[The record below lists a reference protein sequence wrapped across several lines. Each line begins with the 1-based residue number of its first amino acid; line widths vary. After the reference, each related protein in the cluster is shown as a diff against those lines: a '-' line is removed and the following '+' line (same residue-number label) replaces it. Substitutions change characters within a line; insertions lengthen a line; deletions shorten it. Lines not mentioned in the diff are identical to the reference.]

1 MYSSQRSARLSLAAI
16 AIACALPACA
26 AAAAAAAPAN
36 RGSRASG
43 PQGAFKLDVP
53 AHQLDLIL
61 ARPEATSVTLSILTY
76 EDLEGSVAYGPSA
89 TAMASQTTV
98 QTFRAGVPTEL
109 VLSGLQPDSTYRYQL
124 RSRTPGSGAF
134 TISPEYSFHTRRP
147 PGAAFTFTL
156 TADVHLDEHTA
167 PSVYLQSLAN
177 IRADRPDFHL
187 DLGNLFMTDKH
198 ATRTEAAQQ
207 YLAQRYYLGQIG
219 PSVPILLALGPHDGE
234 SGKDRSGA
242 DPLAIWANPMRT
254 RYFPNPVPDRFY
266 SGNSTPHPTLG
277 LPQNYYAWEWGDAL
291 FVVLDPFTYTLP
303 ARGRNDG
310 WGWTLGEAQYR
321 WLARTLESNHAAYK
335 FVFIHNLLSG
345 DQASRG
351 GVEIAG
357 LNEWG
362 GKNPD
367 GTDGFKQ
374 HRPGWEM
381 PVHQLLLRNH
391 VNAVFR
397 AHDNF
402 YARQELDG
410 ITYLMVPQPSFAGD
424 DRVRDLANYGYKVGT
439 FLGNAGHVRVKVSP
453 ENVTIDYVKSTEA
466 RKVADT
472 SVIPNASGKPA
483 GGSKAAAVP

>member
-1 MYSSQRSARLSLAAI
+1 MCSSQKPARLSLAVLVL
-16 AIACALPACA
+16 ACAIPAFA
-26 AAAAAAAPAN
+26 RAAAAPAN
-36 RGSRASG
+36 RGRRTAG

-53 AHQLDLIL
+53 AHPLDLIL
-61 ARPEATSVTLSILTY
+61 ARPEATSVTLSLLTY
-76 EDLEGSVAYGPSA
+76 QDLEVVVDYGLSA
-89 TAMASQTTV
+89 PPFTGQTPAQTV
-98 QTFRAGVPTEL
+98 RAGVPVEI
-109 VLSGLQPDSTYRYQL
+109 VLAGLRPNTAYRYQL
-124 RSRTPGSGAF
+124 RSRAPGAATF
-134 TISPEYSFHTRRP
+134 TALPENTFQTARA

-167 PSVYLQSLAN
+167 ASVYLQSLAN

-198 ATRTEAAQQ
+198 ATRAEAARQ

-219 PSVPILLALGPHDGE
+219 PSIPVLLALGTHDGE
-234 SGKDRSGA
+234 SGKDRTGDDS
-242 DPLAIWANPMRT
+242 LAAWAHPMRT

-266 SGNSTPHPTLG
+266 SGNSTAAPSAGPS
-277 LPQNYYAWEWGDAL
+277 QNYYAWEWGDAL
-291 FVVLDPFTYTLP
+291 FVVLDPFSYTLP
-303 ARGRNDG
+303 TRGRNDG

-321 WLARTLESNHAAYK
+321 WLARTLGSSRAAYK

-357 LNEWG
+357 FNEWG
-362 GKNPD
+362 GKNSD
-367 GTDGFKQ
+367 GTEGFAQ
-374 HRPGWEM
+374 HRPGWEL
-381 PVHQLLLRNH
+381 PVHQLLVRNH

-424 DRVRDLANYGYKVGT
+424 DRVRDLQNYGYKAGT
-439 FLGNAGHVRVKVSP
+439 FLGNAGHVRVGVST
-453 ENVTIDYVKSTEA
+453 EKVTIDYVKSTPD
-466 RKVADT
+466 RKVADS
-472 SVIPNASGKPA
+472 SVIANRPAPA
-483 GGSKAAAVP
+483 GAGTKANGSR

>member
-1 MYSSQRSARLSLAAI
+1 M
-16 AIACALPACA
+16 
-26 AAAAAAAPAN
+26 AAAAPAN
-36 RGSRASG
+36 RGSRTAG
-43 PQGAFKLDVP
+43 PQGAFKLEVP
-53 AHQLDLIL
+53 AHRLDLIL
-61 ARPEATSVTLSILTY
+61 ARPEATSVTLSLLTY
-76 EDLEGSVAYGPSA
+76 EDLEGSVAYGPA
-89 TAMASQTTV
+89 AAPLDNRTPT

-109 VLSGLQPDSTYRYQL
+109 VLNSLRPDTAYHYQL
-124 RSRTPGSGAF
+124 RSRSPGAGEFQGSA
-134 TISPEYSFHTRRP
+134 EYSFHTARP

-167 PSVYLQSLAN
+167 ASVYLQSLAN

-198 ATRTEAAQQ
+198 ATRAEAAQQ

-219 PSVPILLALGPHDGE
+219 PSVPVLLALGTHDGE
-234 SGKDRSGA
+234 SGKDRTGA
-242 DPLAIWANPMRT
+242 DSLAAWANPMRT

-266 SGNSTPHPTLG
+266 SGNSTALPSLG

-291 FVVLDPFTYTLP
+291 FVVLDPFSYTLP
-303 ARGRNDG
+303 VRGRNDG

-321 WLARTLESNHAAYK
+321 WLARTLESSRAAYK

-357 LNEWG
+357 FNEWG

-367 GTDGFKQ
+367 GTEGFKQ

-424 DRVRDLANYGYKVGT
+424 DRVRDLQNYGYKVGT
-439 FLGNAGHVRVKVSP
+439 FLGNAGHVRVSVSP
-453 ENVTIDYVKSTEA
+453 EKVTIDYVKSTPA
-466 RKVADT
+466 RTVADS
-472 SVIPNASGKPA
+472 SVIHAPA
-483 GGSKAAAVP
+483 GRNAAKPSNGAAP